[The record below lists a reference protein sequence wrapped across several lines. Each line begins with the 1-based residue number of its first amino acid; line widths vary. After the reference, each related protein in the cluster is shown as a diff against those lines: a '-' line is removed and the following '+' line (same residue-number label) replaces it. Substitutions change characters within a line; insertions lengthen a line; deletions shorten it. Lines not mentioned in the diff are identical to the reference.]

1 MSKQEMA
8 LIAHLMRRAGFG
20 ATRDELEEYASRG
33 YEQVVEDLLHPER
46 FPEVEEDVLFRYH
59 IDMNDQDGLRSQGRW
74 IYRMINTEAPLREK
88 LALFWHRVFA
98 TGAGKS
104 MHYPS
109 SGIQIE
115 TLRGNAFSNFRDI
128 LLDIARDPAMIF
140 WLDNNENHEDQPN
153 ENWGRELLELFSMG
167 VGNYTEQDVKMAAR
181 AFTGWTFTQPL
192 PVYPFGNYNSS
203 FVYHEGDHDDSVK
216 AFLGE
221 TGRFNG
227 EDIVDIVIRQPA
239 TAKFLCRHLYDF
251 FVADEPQVPAWNETP
266 PQDPRAIEELTRAYF
281 ESGHEIRPVLRALFN
296 SDFFKEARSGKVKS
310 PIDFVVGTVKL
321 AGTHR
326 FPEPALRGLSGA
338 SGLMGQTLM
347 QPPTVEGWHT
357 GREWIDA
364 GTMNERV
371 NFAVNQLGDVSRPG
385 VQSIV
390 KRLETEDGA
399 LSPERFVD
407 RCLDLMGPID
417 VGSDTRASLVE
428 SAAAG
433 GELRFGAAADRESS
447 AQRVL
452 NMVQQIATSVDY
464 QFE

>member
-1 MSKQEMA
+1 MSKQEIA

-46 FPEVEEDVLFRYH
+46 FPEVEEDVLLRYH
-59 IDMNDQDGLRSQGRW
+59 IDMNDQDGLRSQSRW

-88 LALFWHRVFA
+88 MALFWHRVFA

-109 SGIQIE
+109 AGIQIE
-115 TLRGNAFSNFRDI
+115 TFRGNAFSNFRDI
-128 LLDIARDPAMIF
+128 LLDLARDPAMIF

-167 VGNYTEQDVKMAAR
+167 VGNYTEQDIKMASR

-192 PVYPFGNYNSS
+192 PVYPFGNYNST
-203 FVYHEGDHDDSVK
+203 FVYREDDHDDSVK
-216 AFLGE
+216 SFLGE
-221 TGRFNG
+221 TGRLNG
-227 EDIVDIVIRQPA
+227 EDVVDIVVRQPA
-239 TAKFLCRHLYDF
+239 TARFLCRHLYDF

-266 PQDPRAIEELTRAYF
+266 PRDPQAIEELIEAYF

-296 SDFFKEARSGKVKS
+296 SDFFKAARSNKVKS
-310 PIDFVVGTVKL
+310 PIDFVVGTIRL

-326 FPEPALRGLSGA
+326 FPEPALGGLSGA
-338 SGLMGQTLM
+338 AGVMGQTLM

-371 NFAVNQLGDVSRPG
+371 NFAVNQLGDLSRPG

-390 KRLETEDGA
+390 RRLEAEGGA
-399 LSPERFVD
+399 LSPESFVD

-433 GELRFGAAADRESS
+433 GELRFGAPADRESS
-447 AQRVL
+447 SQRVL

-464 QFE
+464 QFV